1 MSVTIL
7 NSYNC
12 LTAGANTG
20 PDACAIDLK
29 NTVAV
34 FLMPPGTKIPASAL
48 VSSTALIAAL
58 GLLTTA
64 PVGQRIYPIFNLIQN
79 ADTTEATTIQTFP
92 NGFKFPV
99 RGGYY
104 SPSYQ
109 FVANFCL
116 YLQLYNGFNGKP
128 WDILTID
135 AAGTGWGVK
144 NSDGSLSGVSA
155 DYIDVPTFKNNTGG
169 AVAEYAFSFSA
180 APDFLTSFG
189 FVKLSLAQWKSLK
202 GLQTVTLSSAG
213 ARVANVSLAKGGIG
227 CGQRSLAAQY
237 NTTLAVSNLWA
248 VSDSVSGLP
257 LVITSVAYTPSIDGY
272 TITVD
277 PSNSTDPNYVAGN
290 PVIISLATPTV
301 LAAAGVTGIESNI
314 FVTPN

>member
-1 MSVTIL
+1 MATIL

-12 LTAGANTG
+12 LVPGANTG

-29 NTVAV
+29 NTVAI

-48 VSSTALIAAL
+48 LTATAFLSAL
-58 GLLTTA
+58 SALTNA
-64 PVGQRIYPIFNLIQN
+64 PVGTRIYPVFNLIQN
-79 ADTTEATTIQTFP
+79 ADATEATQIQTFP

-99 RGGYY
+99 RNGYY
-104 SPSYQ
+104 NPSYQ

-128 WDILTID
+128 WDVLTID

-144 NSDGSLSGVSA
+144 NPDGSLSGVSA

-169 AVAEYAFSFSA
+169 AVSETTISFSA

-189 FVKLSLAQWKSLK
+189 FVKLSLAQWKTLK
-202 GLQTVTLSSAG
+202 GLQTVTLTSGG
-213 ARVANVSLAKGGIG
+213 ARVTNVSLIKGGIG

-237 NTTLAVSNLWA
+237 GSALAVANLWVA
-248 VSDSVSGLP
+248 LDSVSGNDLN
-257 LVITSVAYTPSIDGY
+257 ITSVALNSNIDGY
-272 TITVD
+272 TGTVD
-277 PSNSTDPNYVAGN
+277 TSDPDYNAAN
-290 PVIISLATPTV
+290 PVIWSLAAPTV
-301 LAAAGVTGIESNI
+301 LSAAGITGIESNT
-314 FVTPN
+314 FQTPN